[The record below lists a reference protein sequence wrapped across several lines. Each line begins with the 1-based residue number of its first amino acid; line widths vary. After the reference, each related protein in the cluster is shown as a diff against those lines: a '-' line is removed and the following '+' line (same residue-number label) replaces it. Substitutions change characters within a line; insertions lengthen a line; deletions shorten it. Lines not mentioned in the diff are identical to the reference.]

1 MCFIGHSKRTSL
13 VSVLS
18 RVALV
23 DSPDLFWVCDVED
36 MDVEVGQDWWGEPG
50 CEHGTCGG
58 RAA

>member
-23 DSPDLFWVCDVED
+23 DWPDLFWVCDVED